1 MAGDFDVSDNDYHVT
16 EFASNV
22 NSDNEFAPIT
32 ITLANIPL
40 PELSDHTLSRDVV
53 GVESRECDKTRQ
65 VLETLG
71 DPEE

>member
-1 MAGDFDVSDNDYHVT
+1 MLPYHVIPQPVNVT
-16 EFASNV
+16 DGAGNVTSN
-22 NSDNEFAPIT
+22 DEFAPVT

-40 PELSDHTLSRDVV
+40 PELSSHTLSRDVV
-53 GVESRECDKTRQ
+53 VAESRECDKTRQ